1 MRSGVFTFVLAFVA
15 ADELRVR
22 VSSFRFTSKGN
33 YTKSLRPFQESIR
46 RLRWLH
52 WFRLLWFSQRQKL
65 VPHFPSTWSP
75 AQWLAK
81 DIDQVFFRHAIPRLS
96 IFVLK
101 ISIQIDDLPDDTEIV
116 YSFWNGMPPKTQI
129 RVLELSSSCRSVRKL
144 AVFRDDNWSKPEKGQ
159 LHFSFLSSTCVLF
172 ETMHL

>member
-1 MRSGVFTFVLAFVA
+1 MRCNARSVVGYELPSNSAHKYIFDAVL
-15 ADELRVR
+15 
-22 VSSFRFTSKGN
+22 
-33 YTKSLRPFQESIR
+33 R
-46 RLRWLH
+46 RI
-52 WFRLLWFSQRQKL
+52 
-65 VPHFPSTWSP
+65 FPNP
-75 AQWLAK
+75 IQYNKIKPMAQWLAK

-159 LHFSFLSSTCVLF
+159 LHFSFLSSTCGLF
-172 ETMHL
+172 DTMHL